1 VKKSHWYKIII
12 TLFILLF
19 FCIGHSS
26 ISYADSGN
34 GTVKDWIENGQKEQK
49 TSTKSGSTQKT
60 KSVNDTGTNL
70 FVTFIKLFFAL
81 LIVLALIY
89 LLYHFVA
96 KRSGRFAQVT
106 ALKNMGGVS
115 LGTNRSLQ
123 LIRVGDE
130 VLVVG
135 VGETVQ
141 LLKEIN
147 DPQVIEALTQKKDA
161 PDPLEENVMK
171 ALKWTTDHTLRRP
184 VERSEKK
191 GESTASDE
199 DLHQQLVSVN
209 EERSKKL
216 SALIREVV
224 KK

>member
-1 VKKSHWYKIII
+1 M
-12 TLFILLF
+12 
-19 FCIGHSS
+19 
-26 ISYADSGN
+26 
-34 GTVKDWIENGQKEQK
+34 
-49 TSTKSGSTQKT
+49 
-60 KSVNDTGTNL
+60 
-70 FVTFIKLFFAL
+70 
-81 LIVLALIY
+81 
-89 LLYHFVA
+89 LYHFVA